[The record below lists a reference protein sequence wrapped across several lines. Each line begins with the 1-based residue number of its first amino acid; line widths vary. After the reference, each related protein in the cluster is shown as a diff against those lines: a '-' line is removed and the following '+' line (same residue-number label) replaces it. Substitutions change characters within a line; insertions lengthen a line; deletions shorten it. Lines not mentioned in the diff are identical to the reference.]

1 MMEEGTYVQSNVD
14 DQNFVQGSFLEQARD
29 SMIQFDTDGY
39 NNNLQNDYVN
49 DVQTYEYDDYVVDG

>member
-49 DVQTYEYDDYVVDG
+49 DV

>member
-49 DVQTYEYDDYVVDG
+49 DVQTYEYDDYVDDG